1 MQPEAHSS
9 PSSADADAQ
18 LAAVLV
24 QNAGLTKVNNQQ
36 REEINRLHQEN
47 ADRQERLEKLAK
59 QVDQLKRLLFGPRSE
74 RFVLEPDPQQGT
86 LFEEEQKV
94 LPEPDVETDQPK
106 RKKRKPKR
114 RPDFDDLPA
123 DLPRET
129 IVIEPDVDT
138 TGLDCIGEEKT
149 RYLKRVPSQVIV
161 VEIIRPKYVDP
172 RNEDRGVIIG
182 KLPPRVVPKGM
193 AGPSMLADIL
203 VSKYGDHLPL
213 YRQRQRF
220 LREGIEIPKST
231 LGGWV
236 AQSVFHLGLL
246 YDALIKE
253 ALSSGYLQADETRIQ
268 VQDPNKKGKT
278 HRGFYWLYHT
288 PEKKLLVMEYH
299 KSRGRA
305 SPVAFLHGYA
315 GLLQADGYFAASPA
329 AETASSRPTR
339 DAHELRVT

>member
-213 YRQRQRF
+213 
-220 LREGIEIPKST
+220 L
-231 LGGWV
+231 
-236 AQSVFHLGLL
+236 
-246 YDALIKE
+246 
-253 ALSSGYLQADETRIQ
+253 
-268 VQDPNKKGKT
+268 
-278 HRGFYWLYHT
+278 
-288 PEKKLLVMEYH
+288 
-299 KSRGRA
+299 
-305 SPVAFLHGYA
+305 
-315 GLLQADGYFAASPA
+315 PA
-329 AETASSRPTR
+329 AAAVP
-339 DAHELRVT
+339 AGGH